1 MISVCVLPSID
12 GMANTHQKGTQIVH
26 DSPHEKLH
34 TRIEIEWIF
43 STGLVTVL
51 FLAEITILCWVKF
64 YNYSK
69 PAAVAASVV
78 LVAVCIVFVWFAV
91 HFY

>member
-1 MISVCVLPSID
+1 
-12 GMANTHQKGTQIVH
+12 MANTHQKGTQIVH

-43 STGLVTVL
+43 STGLGTVL
-51 FLAEITILCWVKF
+51 FLAEITILCWAKF